1 MRSHQETTQAC
12 TLDMIV
18 GAMNITNIGRSLQ
31 VSMGLSWVFFVFD
44 PSSTRT
50 QYLQSVVVMSK
61 Q

>member
-31 VSMGLSWVFFVFD
+31 VSMGLSWVFFVFVLSLI
-44 PSSTRT
+44 P
-50 QYLQSVVVMSK
+50 LQRAHNVYS
-61 Q
+61 QL